1 MGTNLV
7 FTGLDTDTSE
17 LIGPESYVIDTAVL
31 TDDER
36 DILDGCEM
44 YGAFTGPANE
54 IVRRVGVQVSD
65 LWAAYEWRRAF
76 DRGMADANLS
86 TGVTYGSPDSVL
98 SVAYDMGRN
107 YGELCDECAAR
118 VYGIATDGRMGVI
131 VAGGIVTADRRNDD
145 GWRWRADRG
154 GWTHCDDRAEYDED
168 GATCRVCHRFLSHAQ
183 AEMRMIE

>member
-54 IVRRVGVQVSD
+54 IVRRVGVPVSA
-65 LWAAYEWRRAF
+65 LWAAYEWRRRHQGNLAV
-76 DRGMADANLS
+76 ADLWA
-86 TGVTYGSPDSVL
+86 
-98 SVAYDMGRN
+98 AYYWRRDMETAGILADVEDYVVRLH
-107 YGELCDECAAR
+107 GE
-118 VYGIATDGRMGVI
+118 T
-131 VAGGIVTADRRNDD
+131 AG
-145 GWRWRADRG
+145 
-154 GWTHCDDRAEYDED
+154 AE
-168 GATCRVCHRFLSHAQ
+168 
-183 AEMRMIE
+183 